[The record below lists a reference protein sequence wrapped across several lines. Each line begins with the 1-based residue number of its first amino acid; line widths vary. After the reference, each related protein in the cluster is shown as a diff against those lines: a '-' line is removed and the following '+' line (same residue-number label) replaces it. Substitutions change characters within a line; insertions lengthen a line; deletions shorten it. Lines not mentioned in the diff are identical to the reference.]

1 MANRIARPWLDPIL
15 LATLRGLAALA
26 LVALTGRILG
36 VATEPGKRTRQREDR
51 TEPRPGKA
59 ERRRQD
65 DEARRLNRE
74 REQRAHESRKVGD
87 EKPAED

>member
-1 MANRIARPWLDPIL
+1 MANMIARPWLDPIL
-15 LATLRGLAALA
+15 LATLCGLAALA

-36 VATEPGKRTRQREDR
+36 VATEPGNQARQREDR

-65 DEARRLNRE
+65 DEVRRLTRV
-74 REQRAHESRKVGD
+74 REQRAYESRKIGD